1 MTPTKTSGVLRV
13 AATGAAAGAVLLRI
27 WHGGATELQGS
38 YSELQH
44 SELPQLQE
52 LHCSDGEQGE
62 AASRQH
68 ALDPGPAHQHHL
80 PHL

>member
-1 MTPTKTSGVLRV
+1 MTPAKTSGVLRV
-13 AATGAAAGAVLLRI
+13 AASGAAAGAVLLRI
-27 WHGGATELQGS
+27 WHGGATELQS
-38 YSELQH
+38 YRGATE
-44 SELPQLQE
+44 LQE

>member
-1 MTPTKTSGVLRV
+1 MTPAKTSGVLRV
-13 AATGAAAGAVLLRI
+13 AASGAAAGAVLLRI
-27 WHGGATELQGS
+27 WHGGATGELQS
-38 YSELQH
+38 YSE
-44 SELPQLQE
+44 LQE